1 MHAIS
6 ECDSVS
12 SFSHSGKIKTL
23 QILKKKINELTDM
36 IEFGEFFSLSLEIPS
51 VTSNQYV
58 CYLDEENKSVA
69 SVSELRY
76 KMFTEKNFSGDC
88 SPSTSDALAL
98 YLRRA
103 LIIFINV

>member
-12 SFSHSGKIKTL
+12 SFSHISKMKTL
-23 QILKKKINELTDM
+23 QILKKIDELTDM

-51 VTSNQYV
+51 VTSNPCV

-76 KMFTEKNFSGDC
+76 KMFTEKNFSGDR

-103 LIIFINV
+103 LIFFINV